1 MNNLLFD
8 PIFVVL
14 KFIIYISLKLLST
27 VVIQFSKHPLLKMS
41 NNNNI
46 FEYIHW
52 GNFSTP
58 NSIPPST
65 ARQPMVESPPDVA
78 TTPNMTYQSNPPM
91 PDSNPPMP
99 DSNLQY
105 RGVVNPSSMPP
116 PPDVEAGRNYYEY
129 VSLPPIP
136 TSQQQ
141 KYRVNVNPSL
151 PPPGV
156 NTTTSSTVVDP
167 PPMTLNPSFPP
178 PGPGTFPTG
187 SSPMAFPNPLN
198 LSTAAVPNQ
207 PVAAAAAAAATA
219 ATAVTVT
226 STSPIQQAYTTKMN
240 IENESGKNIV
250 KKSGKKQ
257 EKNCNSTEKKCTDYR
272 IMFECVGC
280 CLNFSSHTAAK
291 NHCYNKKQF

>member
-1 MNNLLFD
+1 MNNLLLD

-14 KFIIYISLKLLST
+14 KFIIYISLNLLST

-41 NNNNI
+41 NNNNNI

-58 NSIPPST
+58 NSIPPD
-65 ARQPMVESPPDVA
+65 VESPPDVA

-187 SSPMAFPNPLN
+187 SSPMTFPNPLN

-207 PVAAAAAAAATA
+207 PVAAAAAAAAA
-219 ATAVTVT
+219 ATAA
-226 STSPIQQAYTTKMN
+226 SAPAPALASAHY
-240 IENESGKNIV
+240 
-250 KKSGKKQ
+250 
-257 EKNCNSTEKKCTDYR
+257 
-272 IMFECVGC
+272 
-280 CLNFSSHTAAK
+280 
-291 NHCYNKKQF
+291 QFKVSLSDTLRLDDF

>member
-1 MNNLLFD
+1 M
-8 PIFVVL
+8 
-14 KFIIYISLKLLST
+14 LST

-41 NNNNI
+41 NNNNNNI

-58 NSIPPST
+58 NSIPPD
-65 ARQPMVESPPDVA
+65 VESPPDVA

-187 SSPMAFPNPLN
+187 SSPMTFPNPLN

-207 PVAAAAAAAATA
+207 PVAAAAAAAAAA

-272 IMFECVGC
+272 IIFECVGC